1 MRTTQTLPQPAT
13 PTIDS
18 DDKPTLHTF
27 CRTCWP
33 ITRPGNIA
41 LCGYRSTG
49 EGPRFDWE
57 APAEWPLCVVC
68 EDLLPRGCPKCG
80 AGR

>member
-1 MRTTQTLPQPAT
+1 MTMTETPPMPAAPRT
-13 PTIDS
+13 DS

-33 ITRPGNIA
+33 IRMPGKVA

-49 EGPRFDWE
+49 DGPSFFGKTPADW
-57 APAEWPLCVVC
+57 PMCV
-68 EDLLPRGCPKCG
+68 DLLPRGCSKCG